1 MDTGA
6 ESGKHERA
14 CRVAR
19 MNDDIPEV
27 PAWRAAFEA
36 AIAHLPESVTIPYE
50 LTDEGQ
56 RLAKFKRVCPP
67 EFCVK
72 IDRAKLNH
80 AAPFDNV
87 AQWDGRFKG
96 PCAVGGT
103 GSGKTRA
110 AWSALGRLYVRE
122 NKPFAWFPVKR
133 LMSEIAWY
141 VEHGQTDAF
150 FRGYDMF
157 SVLMVDDV
165 DKINWQFESNQE
177 ALFAFYDWIYRSN
190 KPCITTTNQTAKW
203 WANKMGDAFTRRLFD
218 DAHFAVK
225 F

>member
-1 MDTGA
+1 MSGIDSLDT
-6 ESGKHERA
+6 
-14 CRVAR
+14 
-19 MNDDIPEV
+19 PEI

-67 EFCVK
+67 EFCVR
-72 IDRAKLNH
+72 IDRTKIKN
-80 AAPFDNV
+80 AAAFDAV
-87 AQWDGRFKG
+87 ALWDGRFKG

-133 LMSEIAWY
+133 LMSEMAWY
-141 VEHGQTDAF
+141 VEHGQTDSF

-157 SVLMVDDV
+157 NVLMVDDV

-177 ALFAFYDWIYRSN
+177 ALFAFYDWIYRAN
-190 KPCITTTNQTAKW
+190 KPCITTTNQPAKW
-203 WANKMGDAFTRRLFD
+203 WANKMGEAFTRRLFT
-218 DAHFAVK
+218 DAHSAASF
-225 F
+225 